1 MVSRLGR
8 FAALAVFVSSFSSA
22 THALSEN
29 PVDPS
34 LPLAIHAFTS
44 CNFGTPVNGNE
55 LASCLAQQSV
65 ENPTTL
71 YSVTGT
77 GEATADLRSGTL
89 KSRSEAQAYKFA
101 TNDLKA
107 NASANAMLYDTITI
121 GGGFSGV
128 VQMRMEISGAFRI
141 NDPNAAV
148 SDPFVGAILQG
159 LDGNGNLFG
168 SAAVQAHQYT
178 SGGGIFLTPPTVFG
192 NVDIETN
199 ADHLN
204 TFPDPADVRFAI
216 GMNIL
221 VTPSTPSFTFIAG
234 LDTAS
239 GFGFIL
245 PGNETKV
252 SELDFGNTARLSLI
266 VPDGVS
272 WTSAS
277 RAFLVPE
284 PGTYVLVLTGLLTL
298 LLALRRTRRPS

>member
-1 MVSRLGR
+1 MVSCLGR
-8 FAALAVFVSSFSSA
+8 YAVFAVVMSGFSSA
-22 THALSEN
+22 THALTEN

-34 LPLAIHAFTS
+34 LPLTIHAFTT
-44 CNFGTPVNGNE
+44 CNFVTPVNRNE
-55 LASCLAQQSV
+55 LASCLAQRSV

-71 YSVTGT
+71 HSVTGT
-77 GEATADLRSGTL
+77 GAATADLRSGTL
-89 KSRSEAQAYKFA
+89 KSRVEAQAYKFA

-107 NASANAMLYDTITI
+107 NGGANAMLYDTITI
-121 GGGFSGV
+121 GGGFSGF
-128 VQMRMEISGAFRI
+128 VQMRMEVSGAFRI

-159 LDGNGNLFG
+159 LDGNGNLFS

-178 SGGGIFLTPPTVFG
+178 SGGGVFLTPPTVFG
-192 NVDIETN
+192 DVDIETN

-204 TFPDPADVRFAI
+204 NFHDPADVRFAI
-216 GMNIL
+216 EMNIP

-245 PGNETKV
+245 PEDETKV

-266 VPDGVS
+266 VPDGVH

-277 RAFLVPE
+277 RVFLVPE
-284 PGTYVLVLTGLLTL
+284 PGTYVLVVTGLLL
-298 LLALRRTRRPS
+298 LFLTSQRTKRPS